1 MSQPTQPG
9 QDVPDELL
17 TAALGGYY
25 GHPTAITAADP
36 DVIDGL
42 TAGLAAGM
50 ASFDQRLRD
59 VQDEYARAGAS
70 WDTTR
75 DRLNGEIA
83 RLTEE
88 RDAAREANGRY
99 AAAGARWQQRAEQ
112 AETERDQLRYE
123 HRLLAAAR
131 MTLDLVAGADAPRWD
146 EIRDAAEDVAQRI
159 VDEIGHSVTDEPA
172 LGPSFRE
179 EIERLRAAVK
189 LAARHLDYLD
199 LLITTMG
206 KHNPTTSGIFA
217 KTAGKIRAALDQAP
231 AAEQDGGR
239 Q

>member
-112 AETERDQLRYE
+112 AEVKLASTKRLLDNRVQDCVDLTQRAETAEAERDQLR
-123 HRLLAAAR
+123 
-131 MTLDLVAGADAPRWD
+131 
-146 EIRDAAEDVAQRI
+146 
-159 VDEIGHSVTDEPA
+159 
-172 LGPSFRE
+172 
-179 EIERLRAAVK
+179 AAVERVK
-189 LAARHLDYLD
+189 AAIRPLAEQKIPIVGVSVILEALTQPID
-199 LLITTMG
+199 L
-206 KHNPTTSGIFA
+206 
-217 KTAGKIRAALDQAP
+217 AALDQAP
-231 AAEQDGGR
+231 AAEQDGGER
-239 Q
+239 